1 MNSNSLVCPGDACP
15 LRFTCVRWHNWL
27 DREDDDDWF
36 EMEPDYHNNT
46 CKSYIQ
52 KEFYGQ

>member
-1 MNSNSLVCPGDACP
+1 MSNSLVCPGDACP

-36 EMEPDYHNNT
+36 EMEPDYHNGT